1 MAKRKDTKDLE
12 QDAER
17 TDSEESDASELNE
30 GAELARGGA
39 ESDED
44 GSADGERSIDGAQA
58 SDEEDAEDAAAAS
71 EMGAVRYVHAAFLA
85 AGILAAYV
93 GGKLLLAAWNLA
105 ADWPDAVRVVPM
117 LIQYGEDE
125 RAGFALV
132 AGAVLGLALVFW
144 YYRKE
149 SVRTWAGEV
158 ASELSRVTWPNKET
172 VTNGTMVVLV
182 ATLVATVYVAIL
194 DRFWGYL
201 TNLVYGA

>member
-30 GAELARGGA
+30 GAELARDGA

-44 GSADGERSIDGAQA
+44 GSVDGAESGA
-58 SDEEDAEDAAAAS
+58 GETAEDATAEDATAAG
-71 EMGAVRYVHAAFLA
+71 ELGAVRYVHAAFFA
-85 AGILAAYV
+85 AGLVSAYV
-93 GGKLLLAAWNLA
+93 GGKLLLVAWNLA
-105 ADWPDAVRVVPM
+105 ADWPEAVRAVPM

-125 RAGFALV
+125 RASFALV
-132 AGAVLGLALVFW
+132 VGAVLGLALVFW

-149 SVRTWAGEV
+149 SVRNWAGEV

-172 VTNGTMVVLV
+172 VSNGTMVVLV

>member
-17 TDSEESDASELNE
+17 TDLEGSDEGDSSE
-30 GAELARGGA
+30 GAELANRGADSDGDDSAGGETSSDDPVGEGA
-39 ESDED
+39 EDQPE
-44 GSADGERSIDGAQA
+44 
-58 SDEEDAEDAAAAS
+58 AS
-71 EMGAVRYVHAAFLA
+71 ELGTARYVHAAFFG

-93 GGKLLLAAWNLA
+93 CGKLLLTAWNML
-105 ADWPDAVRVVPM
+105 ADWPDAVRQVPT
-117 LIQYGEDE
+117 LLQYGEDE
-125 RAGFALV
+125 RASFTMV
-132 AGAVLGLALVFW
+132 AGALVGIALVVW

-149 SVRTWAGEV
+149 SVRNWAGEV

>member
-17 TDSEESDASELNE
+17 TASEESDASELSE

-39 ESDED
+39 ESGED
-44 GSADGERSIDGAQA
+44 GSADDARAAE
-58 SDEEDAEDAAAAS
+58 DEEDAEGAAAS
-71 EMGAVRYVHAAFLA
+71 EMGAVRYVHAAFLV

-93 GGKLLLAAWNLA
+93 GGKMLLAAWNLA
-105 ADWPDAVRVVPM
+105 ADWPDAVRAVPM

-132 AGAVLGLALVFW
+132 VGAVLGLALVFW

-149 SVRTWAGEV
+149 SVRNWAGEV

>member
-17 TDSEESDASELNE
+17 TEIEKSDAGEIE
-30 GAELARGGA
+30 GAELAKGG
-39 ESDED
+39 SSFDED
-44 GSADGERSIDGAQA
+44 GSANG
-58 SDEEDAEDAAAAS
+58 DESAVGDESENAGVT
-71 EMGAVRYVHAAFLA
+71 EMGATRYVHAAFFA
-85 AGILAAYV
+85 AGMIAAYI
-93 GGKLLLAAWNLA
+93 GGKLLLASWNAL
-105 ADWPDAVRVVPM
+105 ADWPDAVRELPV

-125 RAGFALV
+125 RATVTLV
-132 AGAVLGLALVFW
+132 AGALLGVALVFW

-149 SVRTWAGEV
+149 SVRNWAGEV

>member
-17 TDSEESDASELNE
+17 TDIEGSDDSDSGE
-30 GAELARGGA
+30 GAELAKSGA
-39 ESDED
+39 ESDGDE
-44 GSADGERSIDGAQA
+44 SADQEA
-58 SDEEDAEDAAAAS
+58 SGDESEEQSEAS
-71 EMGAVRYVHAAFLA
+71 EMGIARYVHAAFFA
-85 AGILAAYV
+85 TGILAAYIC
-93 GGKLLLAAWNLA
+93 GKLLLTAWNML
-105 ADWPDAVRVVPM
+105 ADWPEAVRQLPT
-117 LIQYGEDE
+117 LIQYGEEE
-125 RAGFALV
+125 RASFTMV
-132 AGAVLGLALVFW
+132 AGALLGIAIVLG

-149 SVRTWAGEV
+149 SVRNWAGEV